1 MVLILVPQI
10 KYPANPP
17 SVGNPDTWN
26 ATLVGGTAY
35 HTATEKFLVE
45 RLGQALPSVLT
56 VEGPEL
62 SGGDHQ

>member
-1 MVLILVPQI
+1 LAAVVVLILVPQI

-35 HTATEKFLVE
+35 IAVMV
-45 RLGQALPSVLT
+45 AAIYAAA
-56 VEGPEL
+56 
-62 SGGDHQ
+62 HQDKAAAGAKRRQRR